1 MTLRIIEISA
11 PSESAEKIKTLAE
24 RYEAIDVWHTENKKW
39 FGKRENPR
47 ETTRILIDVRH
58 QQNLMDALQRS
69 VQNNDDWR
77 IMLIPVEATLPKPV
91 DQNEEKKKEHIEEE
105 KRKGD
110 NSLLG
115 QAKSSIST
123 WFKFIN
129 FKSILQGSVTR
140 EELHSDMEAGGKLT
154 FDFLVLVFLSSIV
167 AGIGLIQNDVAI
179 IIGAMVIAP
188 LLGPN
193 LALSFGAAL
202 GDKELF
208 SKAIITNVV
217 GIGFTLIISAL
228 AGVFIP
234 EATVTGS
241 EELMSRTNVSYASIA
256 LALAA
261 GGAAVLSLTT
271 GVSSALVGVMVAVA
285 LMPPAVALGLT
296 IGNAQWNLA
305 LGTTLLLATNIVC
318 INLAALTVFR
328 LKGIKPRTW
337 YEEKNAKKASRIN
350 LIFWFGML
358 VVLAILIWLKNSY
371 FNISTF

>member
-24 RYEAIDVWHTENKKW
+24 RY
-39 FGKRENPR
+39 
-47 ETTRILIDVRH
+47 
-58 QQNLMDALQRS
+58 
-69 VQNNDDWR
+69 
-77 IMLIPVEATLPKPV
+77 
-91 DQNEEKKKEHIEEE
+91 
-105 KRKGD
+105 
-110 NSLLG
+110 LLG

-217 GIGFTLIISAL
+217 GIGFTLIISME
-228 AGVFIP
+228 F
-234 EATVTGS
+234 
-241 EELMSRTNVSYASIA
+241 
-256 LALAA
+256 
-261 GGAAVLSLTT
+261 
-271 GVSSALVGVMVAVA
+271 SA
-285 LMPPAVALGLT
+285 
-296 IGNAQWNLA
+296 WH
-305 LGTTLLLATNIVC
+305 
-318 INLAALTVFR
+318 
-328 LKGIKPRTW
+328 
-337 YEEKNAKKASRIN
+337 
-350 LIFWFGML
+350 
-358 VVLAILIWLKNSY
+358 NSFTCHKHCMY
-371 FNISTF
+371 